1 MIEWLGRFHPLLVH
15 LPIGFI
21 VLLAI
26 LEWLALR
33 PQWKELNAATRV
45 ILALNIP
52 ASVASVV
59 CGWLLA
65 LDGSYESGALF
76 WHRWLGTGVAVACL
90 ILWML
95 RQRGWQ
101 SGYRRSVWATVVL
114 LAIASHFGGSLTH
127 GDSFLSWPKQKTSV
141 EENGQVDRTTQ
152 PVYSAV
158 VQPIMDKYCVQCH
171 GPKKTKGKLQ
181 LDTFENLSKGGDS
194 GEVVVRGDS
203 EKSLLI
209 KRLLLPVDT
218 DEHMP
223 PEAKPQPTQNEVELL
238 RWWIDSGAAMNK
250 TAAELKAPETIL
262 RLLKP

>member
-1 MIEWLGRFHPLLVH
+1 
-15 LPIGFI
+15 
-21 VLLAI
+21 
-26 LEWLALR
+26 
-33 PQWKELNAATRV
+33 
-45 ILALNIP
+45 
-52 ASVASVV
+52 
-59 CGWLLA
+59 
-65 LDGSYESGALF
+65 
-76 WHRWLGTGVAVACL
+76 
-90 ILWML
+90 ML

-181 LDTFENLSKGGDS
+181 LDTFENLSKVGDS

-203 EKSLLI
+203 EKILRI
-209 KRLLLPVDT
+209 KRL
-218 DEHMP
+218 M
-223 PEAKPQPTQNEVELL
+223 L
-238 RWWIDSGAAMNK
+238 RVH
-250 TAAELKAPETIL
+250 TA
-262 RLLKP
+262 